1 MTHSLLPRLQRE
13 RLLRTST
20 LVLATGAIAVVA
32 LAGCASDAAPGTGS
46 SASSTPGSTTDAT
59 PTPDATATPTPTAAG
74 TPVALT
80 CDQVLTLDD
89 IYAFN
94 PNFGSA
100 PDFEPTLAEGETAA
114 EFQGLNC
121 GLLNQSSGEI
131 IEVSVAQ
138 PNEVLLAQLKNDA
151 LSSGK
156 IVPTYGTPPAVE
168 GYFSAADGTG
178 VAQAFTPT
186 YWVTVG
192 SPEFFEP
199 GDAEALISAAIANL
213 Q

>member
-1 MTHSLLPRLQRE
+1 MTHSLSPRLQRG
-13 RLLRTST
+13 RLLRTTSLLLT
-20 LVLATGAIAVVA
+20 TGAVAVVA
-32 LAGCASDAAPGTGS
+32 LVGCASDAPGTGS

-59 PTPDATATPTPTAAG
+59 SLPDPTPTPTSAG
-74 TPVALT
+74 TPVAQT

-94 PNFGSA
+94 PNFGTA
-100 PDFEPTLAEGETAA
+100 PDFEPSLSAGQTAA

-131 IEVSVAQ
+131 VEISVTQ
-138 PNEVLLAQLKNDA
+138 PNDVLLAQLKNEA
-151 LSSGK
+151 LSSGQ
-156 IVPTYGTPPAVE
+156 IVPTYGTPPTVE

-186 YWVTVG
+186 YWITVG

-199 GDAEALISAAIANL
+199 GDAEALVAAVIANL